1 MVFNNEAQASQMV
14 KMTFYLGVSKA
25 AVRQSTP
32 DAHLHCDSATKAV
45 VCTAMSFDVMG
56 DVT

>member
-1 MVFNNEAQASQMV
+1 MVNNEAQARQLV
-14 KMTFYLGVSKA
+14 KMTFCLGISKA

-32 DAHLHCDSATKAV
+32 DAHLHCDSATKADV